1 MKFNPNEWTP
11 QRWEELIVPN
21 RWGAI
26 KDTGV
31 PIAELKDL
39 SSVINTID
47 PSFKAHP

>member
-1 MKFNPNEWTP
+1 M
-11 QRWEELIVPN
+11 PN

-31 PIAELKDL
+31 PIVELKEI

-47 PSFKAHP
+47 SSFKAHP